1 MLISSTVSS
10 NGKKN
15 YKYLI
20 YYKYDDTKIKSLCM
34 MFPKT
39 KAHVKHYD
47 SETKWMSFLI
57 KNDELLKNNYISNK
71 FSDSIK
77 TELDSKPIYQKLLK
91 TKMNSCGNEITD
103 FHNREIPEVCPNY
116 MC

>member
-15 YKYLI
+15 YKNLI

-34 MFPKT
+34 MFKKT
-39 KAHVKHYD
+39 KAHVKHHD

-77 TELDSKPIYQKLLK
+77 TELDSKSIYKKLLK
-91 TKMNSCGNEITD
+91 TKMNSCGKKK
-103 FHNREIPEVCPNY
+103 
-116 MC
+116 